1 MPLLLSKILLSICPL
16 SSAGERSK
24 KSDITEGN
32 KGSTVTWPEVV
43 PPHTKM
49 IDQILFLKILKE
61 QTLIEQ

>member
-24 KSDITEGN
+24 EGDITEGN

-43 PPHTKM
+43 PP
-49 IDQILFLKILKE
+49 ILK
-61 QTLIEQ
+61 